1 MRGPKAPK
9 DPTKKRPS
17 LYLMLDKDIAGLPG
31 RDGSCRDTNYME
43 GRLVEQ
49 VKGICGDVDEDILK
63 LLESFEGIRKLV
75 HSIGV
80 SITAHEEA
88 EKSSFIDLEKRINM
102 LQEAISR

>member
-17 LYLMLDKDIAGLPG
+17 LDLMLDKDIAGLPG

-49 VKGICGDVDEDILK
+49 V
-63 LLESFEGIRKLV
+63 
-75 HSIGV
+75 
-80 SITAHEEA
+80 
-88 EKSSFIDLEKRINM
+88 
-102 LQEAISR
+102 

>member
-49 VKGICGDVDEDILK
+49 VKGICGDYNNVVGLPVARLFYEMKKLGIELTDRED
-63 LLESFEGIRKLV
+63 
-75 HSIGV
+75 
-80 SITAHEEA
+80 
-88 EKSSFIDLEKRINM
+88 DKR
-102 LQEAISR
+102 